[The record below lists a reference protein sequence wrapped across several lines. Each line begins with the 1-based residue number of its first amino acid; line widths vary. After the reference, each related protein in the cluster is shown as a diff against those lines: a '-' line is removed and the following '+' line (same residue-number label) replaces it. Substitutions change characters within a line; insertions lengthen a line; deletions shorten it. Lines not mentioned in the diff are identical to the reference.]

1 MVTTENAQDV
11 ERASDGLLLTKRELA
26 SKLKIA
32 PRTLD
37 LWMRQRRLPFLKI
50 GKSVRF
56 RLADVFQKLNDQYR
70 VN

>member
-1 MVTTENAQDV
+1 MVTIADTQDIQG
-11 ERASDGLLLTKRELA
+11 ASNVLLTKRELA
-26 SKLKIA
+26 PKLKIA

-37 LWMRQRRLPFLKI
+37 LWMRQRRIPFLKI

-56 RLADVFQKLNDQYR
+56 RLDDVLTQLSRYR